1 MLPDCPVGCWLLLL
15 GLAATKRK
23 SAAWTDLVLLVLKSV
38 SAGES
43 RGRFRNASGS
53 GHIGGSIGPASVSN
67 ASV

>member
-1 MLPDCPVGCWLLLL
+1 MREGHTSQSIV
-15 GLAATKRK
+15 
-23 SAAWTDLVLLVLKSV
+23 LVLLKSV